1 MTNETPVSVICF
13 NEARIKRLTVTKAL
27 SQDEIKN
34 SRIRVGIEMLRDYDP
49 AKHEF
54 EIIRKDKEREQNG

>member
-1 MTNETPVSVICF
+1 MINEMPVSIIAF

-34 SRIRVGIEMLRDYDP
+34 SRIRVGIDMLRDYDP

-54 EIIRKDKEREQNG
+54 EIIRKDKD